1 MEIKLRLK
9 RTEVISYVKSL
20 PLTDQLFILDTAL
33 TNTLAK
39 TSDSKA
45 EALAIAMGL
54 RAEYAD
60 MYSNYVC
67 DLELSKKRRFTKHED
82 K

>member
-1 MEIKLRLK
+1 MRLK

-20 PLTDQLFILDTAL
+20 PITDQLFILDTAL

-54 RAEYAD
+54 QAEYAD
-60 MYSNYVC
+60 MYSHYVC
-67 DLELSKKRRFTKHED
+67 AEELLKTRRLINTGEHK
-82 K
+82 